1 VFLLRYCNETE
12 DSTDS
17 ESFLVGKE
25 TWSLLK
31 IKENAGMMVLPHTSL
46 RKDWT
51 DKPLDGHQWLQIRPV
66 TEELEAYWASAPG
79 K

>member
-1 VFLLRYCNETE
+1 LRHCNETE

-31 IKENAGMMVLPHTSL
+31 IKENAGMMVLPHISP

-51 DKPLDGHQWLQIRPV
+51 DKPLDDHQGLQIRPV
-66 TEELEAYWASAPG
+66 IGELETYWATASG